1 MDERGHLESDRVI
14 ALRKQRKVLML
25 LLVVLLTAGLMR
37 AFNVGHTLMY
47 DEAWNS
53 NTVADGATGHTAPTR
68 NSGVA
73 PDNWF
78 GNFYRHPPIYLSAG
92 IAYAA
97 VTGSGRYGASIALEI
112 LSILSAI
119 ALALVIFLCGRDWF
133 GDYAGLAAA
142 FLFAV
147 MPASRMLDS
156 LVKAEPL
163 TLLFVMLF
171 LLFFFRKKYWIAGL
185 MLGLGLLTKEV
196 AVFVPAT
203 LVIFLLIK
211 RRWPELKGF
220 GISTV
225 VAIAVSFWW
234 YVFLSSTS
242 GEFAD
247 FFFGRSAE
255 SAVWH
260 RSWRF
265 YLTRIPSDWGWPLLI
280 MLLLGA
286 GLLLFVK
293 KAGVGERRSGFS
305 RREHAEFALIAVV
318 FIYALLSLSYG
329 KPPWMI
335 YSALPIAA
343 LLGGWALVE
352 AATRFAH
359 GRVAVAAV
367 LVVLAIALG
376 LSIPVSFGAFIKKA
390 DVTYVPS
397 TNDRATAEYVNEKA
411 GGKGTMMLKLSDLSP
426 SIAFYLE
433 SYRPGSMVKVPP
445 VGRATGSA
453 VGRKYSLYLLY
464 EDTTARGLGNNIRN
478 IGPRYVLVRDY
489 TGRTSKSGEPFT
501 ASDVSA
507 IAPPSYTI
515 GNTEL
520 FEGSKLV
527 APAGRP
533 GRPGTRRPLGQSK

>member
-1 MDERGHLESDRVI
+1 MDERGHDKSDRVI
-14 ALRKQRKVLML
+14 ALSKERKVLML

-37 AFNVGHTLMY
+37 AFNIGHTLMY

-53 NTVADGATGHTAPTR
+53 NTVADGATGHTAPSRT
-68 NSGVA
+68 SGVA

-78 GNFYRHPPIYLSAG
+78 GNFYRHPPLYLSAG

-112 LSILSAI
+112 LSILAAI
-119 ALALVIFLCGRDWF
+119 ALALVVFLCGRDWF

-147 MPASRMLDS
+147 MPAARMLDS

-163 TLLFVMLF
+163 TLLFVMFF
-171 LLFFFRKKYWIAGL
+171 LLFFFRKKYWLAGL

-196 AVFVPAT
+196 AVFIPAA
-203 LVIFLLIK
+203 LVMFLLIK

-220 GISTV
+220 GISAV
-225 VAIAVSFWW
+225 VAIAISFWW

-260 RSWRF
+260 RSWSF
-265 YLTRIPSDWGWPLLI
+265 YLTRIPADWGWPLLI
-280 MLLLGA
+280 LLVLGVV
-286 GLLLFVK
+286 LLLFVK
-293 KAGVGERRSGFS
+293 KAGGGERRSGFS
-305 RREHAEFALIAVV
+305 RREHAEFALLAVV
-318 FIYALLSLSYG
+318 LIFALLSLSYG

-335 YSALPIAA
+335 YCALPVAA

-352 AATRFAH
+352 AATWLAH
-359 GRVAVAAV
+359 GRVAVTAV
-367 LVVLAIALG
+367 LVVLAIALA
-376 LSIPVSFGAFIKKA
+376 LSIPVSFATFMKKG
-390 DVTYVPS
+390 DLTYVPS
-397 TNDRATAEYVNEKA
+397 TNDRATAEYVNGKA
-411 GGKGTMMLKLSDLSP
+411 GDKGTMMLKLSGLSP

-433 SYRPGSMVKVPP
+433 SYGPGSMVKVPP
-445 VGRATGSA
+445 VGLVTGRAIGE
-453 VGRKYSLYLLY
+453 KYSLYLLY
-464 EDTTARGLGNNIRN
+464 DDTTAQGLLDNTRN
-478 IGPRYVLVRDY
+478 VGPRYVLVRDY
-489 TGRTSKSGEPFT
+489 TGRTSKPGESFT

-507 IAPPSYTI
+507 ITRPSYTK
-515 GNTEL
+515 GNTLL
-520 FEGSKLV
+520 FEGSRLV
-527 APAGRP
+527 SPAGAAGTSRNAGAP
-533 GRPGTRRPLGQSK
+533 GPV